1 MPTKVSMRGLPAV
14 ISLSRLPHD
23 AAALKERAAISE
35 YLLADVRDDLPI
47 GLFWY
52 CLADSGC

>member
-1 MPTKVSMRGLPAV
+1 MRGLPAV
-14 ISLSRLPHD
+14 ISLSRLPHSV
-23 AAALKERAAISE
+23 AALKECAAISE

>member
-1 MPTKVSMRGLPAV
+1 MCGLPAV
-14 ISLSRLPHD
+14 ISLFRLPH

-47 GLFWY
+47 GLFGY

>member
-1 MPTKVSMRGLPAV
+1 MRGLPAV
-14 ISLSRLPHD
+14 ISLSRLPHN

-47 GLFWY
+47 GLFGY